1 MKLNRSIIILFI
13 NWNNASEYIWRSI
26 FLCATVLGIIRNY
39 ISFRSFLSLDEQTF
53 TFFIG
58 KFFFSYS
65 YSFGTISVP
74 RVVDRENEI
83 KSRTQCVKINLS
95 GTITRSKPFPFT
107 EIKITYFNPPRYYPF
122 VTRHP
127 VYTVELVQLVGA
139 AHEEGGREGGRAVTR
154 EPSCVM
160 ALSSVR
166 CLLPRDP
173 RHPSNYPQ
181 IH

>member
-74 RVVDRENEI
+74 RVVDRGN
-83 KSRTQCVKINLS
+83 VK
-95 GTITRSKPFPFT
+95 TR
-107 EIKITYFNPPRYYPF
+107 
-122 VTRHP
+122 
-127 VYTVELVQLVGA
+127 
-139 AHEEGGREGGRAVTR
+139 
-154 EPSCVM
+154 
-160 ALSSVR
+160 
-166 CLLPRDP
+166 
-173 RHPSNYPQ
+173 
-181 IH
+181 